1 MAEED
6 FDIDIYGDAGP
17 EGDSRQE
24 DANAN
29 AQAYESNSAITVAN
43 GSNNSTSHTNNQ
55 SSFDADVQ
63 DDNQN
68 QNQTAASARDS
79 SSTPAQSHQQGV
91 KRKEGPDDRPIDP
104 GATNCI
110 LLSELSWWTT
120 DDDIRSFVRQASCE
134 DELKDITFS
143 EHKVNGKSKGQAYIE
158 LTSQQAATATK
169 HAIETSESTQP
180 GGKKPTIIYSSP
192 NNNPFRTLPKD
203 GPTRANKD
211 QGSRGGAM
219 SGGYND
225 RGSSGGN
232 FGGGYNRGGRG
243 GFNGPRGGF
252 NRNFS
257 GGNMNGG
264 YNNNNNNPMGGGGFP
279 MGGGNFGGYNN
290 PRGGGMMGRGM
301 HGGPNNMRGG
311 RGGGMNP
318 AMNNMMGGM
327 MPGMGG
333 MGMPLGGAMPMGGF
347 PSAVPN
353 YFNFGGNQQGDWN
366 QNPHGAKRPRGE

>member
-6 FDIDIYGDAGP
+6 FDIDIYGDAGA

-24 DANAN
+24 DAN

-43 GSNNSTSHTNNQ
+43 GSNNSTNHSNNQ
-55 SSFDADVQ
+55 TNYEAEAK
-63 DDNQN
+63 DNQ
-68 QNQTAASARDS
+68 QQTGAHE
-79 SSTPAQSHQQGV
+79 SSTTPTQSHQQGV
-91 KRKEGPDDRPIDP
+91 KRKEGPDDRPIDHN
-104 GATNCI
+104 ATNC
-110 LLSELSWWTT
+110 LLISDLSWWVT
-120 DDDIRSFVRQASCE
+120 DDDIRSWARQASCE

-143 EHKVNGKSKGQAYIE
+143 EHKVNGKSKGQAYVE
-158 LTSQQAATATK
+158 LTSQQAATAIK
-169 HAIETSESTQP
+169 HAAESSDSSQP

-211 QGSRGGAM
+211 QSARGGAM

-225 RGSSGGN
+225 RGGSGGN
-232 FGGGYNRGGRG
+232 FGGYNRGRG

-264 YNNNNNNPMGGGGFP
+264 YSNPMGGGGFP

-301 HGGPNNMRGG
+301 HGSANNMRGG
-311 RGGGMNP
+311 RGGMNPGMNNP
-318 AMNNMMGGM
+318 MMGGM
-327 MPGMGG
+327 MPGMGA
-333 MGMPLGGAMPMGGF
+333 MGMPMGGGMPMAGF
-347 PSAVPN
+347 PAAVPN
-353 YFNFGGNQQGDWN
+353 YFNFGGNQQADWN